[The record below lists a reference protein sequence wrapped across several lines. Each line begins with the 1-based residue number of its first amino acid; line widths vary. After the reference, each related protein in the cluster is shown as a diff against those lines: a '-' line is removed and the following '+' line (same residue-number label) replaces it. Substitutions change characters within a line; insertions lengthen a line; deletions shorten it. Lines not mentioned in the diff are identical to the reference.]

1 MLGRKRKLYATL
13 LAISA
18 ISGAWL
24 LFQQIQQSTKGSLA
38 FGVCLFKQVTGQ
50 PCPACGTTRAVM
62 SLSSGNFWE
71 SLCINPLGIVA
82 VLLLSIVPLWIVADL
97 IRKSDSFYRFYLQ
110 AENLLKRRY
119 VAIPLIIIILVNWI
133 WNITKQL

>member
-1 MLGRKRKLYATL
+1 MSDRKRKLYATL

-24 LFQQIQQSTKGSLA
+24 LFQQIQQNTKGSSA

-50 PCPACGTTRAVM
+50 PCPACGTTRAVV
-62 SLSSGNFWE
+62 SLSSGNIWE
-71 SLCINPLGIVA
+71 SLCINPLGVVA

-97 IRKSDSFYRFYLQ
+97 IRKSDSFYRFYRQ
-110 AENLLKRRY
+110 AESLLKHRY
-119 VAIPLIIIILVNWI
+119 IAIPLIIIILANWI